1 MEKIYDI
8 LSNICSCKKISGQVL
23 KKSSKVDGNKKES
36 GQGSALGKVK
46 AEYWEGI
53 NREVDY
59 KQINADFS

>member
-1 MEKIYDI
+1 MEI
-8 LSNICSCKKISGQVL
+8 
-23 KKSSKVDGNKKES
+23 KKES